1 MKTLINKRNPQVKIT
16 APEIN
21 IITSLGYTSYEIK
34 QEGTFSLLFSP
45 DIWTLVEEEEN
56 TSWAEKLKA
65 EIRRRCRNYIAISK
79 GDEYYIGQ
87 AEALDSL
94 VEFIDSLV
102 EEKPAIVEII
112 KKFVEK
118 GERCMQ
124 QAVEDQNPGNYTF
137 WDGFHNCAE
146 NILREVEE
154 STEGIRGKSKE
165 IPAIKSKEIK
175 SKLISAVK
183 AQFYP
188 GPEKEQIIQW
198 IQNANL

>member
-1 MKTLINKRNPQVKIT
+1 MKTLVNNRDKRIKIT
-16 APEIN
+16 APEIEFKPKYIN
-21 IITSLGYTSYEIK
+21 GLCWDYDAYEIGREMTVYAK
-34 QEGTFSLLFSP
+34 
-45 DIWTLVEEEEN
+45 DWTLIEEQP
-56 TSWAEKLKA
+56 S
-65 EIRRRCRNYIAISK
+65 
-79 GDEYYIGQ
+79 
-87 AEALDSL
+87 
-94 VEFIDSLV
+94 
-102 EEKPAIVEII
+102 IVEII

-165 IPAIKSKEIK
+165 IPAIKLKEIK

-183 AQFYP
+183 TQFYP